1 MGYIKQ
7 FYDKPSHLTWE
18 VFYNQVNSEFKRKQD
33 KSIAQIAEKRKIRE
47 ENERKKQLQIDKE
60 KQDKEE
66 KDRLTLQQKL
76 QVQQQLKK
84 EQDEREERERK
95 RVEEAQR
102 MAAIEEERKHNET
115 KKAVEQIAENALVDL
130 LGLEDD
136 NEEEEQE
143 QGSNVKPVGVDL
155 SNVKKEK
162 DEETDPKAEA
172 KSKEEL
178 FEKIFDLNQADY
190 RIALKNYDLN
200 KSLEAY
206 LQQVGGLVMD
216 PDVLHALRNL
226 KELGRSMRCAKGGD
240 ETVSQANNSGIL
252 SVGVGVSVNPNG
264 QCPRELFPE
273 KSPSLNNSQLATEI
287 KQENTS
293 DQNSLRSNSALV
305 SPPPPGR
312 MFPGLKRQTSETFNE
327 SISAKKKRGTPA
339 RKNIISPVTSP
350 LRSPSSV
357 DECISKAD
365 TVCKLAD
372 LGNVFLKKKK
382 ITATNSQAI
391 VDAVNQYSR
400 TIVEFNVQDQSFM
413 KIMTYYFPSL
423 SHLPEDVRH
432 MELKKQLFEF
442 TMKNIEYTKVC
453 IIF

>member
-18 VFYNQVNSEFKRKQD
+18 VFYKQVNSEFKIKQEQSLA
-33 KSIAQIAEKRKIRE
+33 KIAEKRKNRE
-47 ENERKKQLQIDKE
+47 ENERKKQLQIEKDKQNKE
-60 KQDKEE
+60 QQDK
-66 KDRLTLQQKL
+66 LALQQKL
-76 QVQQQLKK
+76 QVQQQLKN
-84 EQDEREERERK
+84 EQEQREQRERN

-102 MAAIEEERKHNET
+102 LAKIEEEKKHNET
-115 KKAVEQIAENALVDL
+115 KKAVEKIADSAVTDFLDL
-130 LGLEDD
+130 DDD
-136 NEEEEQE
+136 NEEEEE
-143 QGSNVKPVGVDL
+143 VPANGKPVGVDL

-162 DEETDPKAEA
+162 DEKTDPKTEA

-240 ETVSQANNSGIL
+240 ETVSQANNSGLL
-252 SVGVGVSVNPNG
+252 SVGVSVNPNG

-273 KSPSLNNSQLATEI
+273 KSPSFDTSQLATEI

-293 DQNSLRSNSALV
+293 DQNILPSNSALV

-312 MFPGLKRQTSETFNE
+312 MFPGLKRQTTETFNE
-327 SISAKKKRGTPA
+327 SISAKKKKGTPG

-350 LRSPSSV
+350 LHCQNSV
-357 DECISKAD
+357 DECIL
-365 TVCKLAD
+365 KLTPCA
-372 LGNVFLKKKK
+372 N
-382 ITATNSQAI
+382 
-391 VDAVNQYSR
+391 
-400 TIVEFNVQDQSFM
+400 
-413 KIMTYYFPSL
+413 
-423 SHLPEDVRH
+423 
-432 MELKKQLFEF
+432 
-442 TMKNIEYTKVC
+442 
-453 IIF
+453 